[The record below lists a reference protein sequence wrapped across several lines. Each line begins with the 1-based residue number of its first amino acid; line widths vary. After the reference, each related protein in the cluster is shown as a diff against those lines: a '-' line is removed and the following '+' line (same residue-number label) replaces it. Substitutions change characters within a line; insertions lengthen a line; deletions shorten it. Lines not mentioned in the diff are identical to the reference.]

1 MTQTDL
7 KAWGFRWTKPT
18 WETTADRQW
27 LLIVPVSLTKAD
39 ESGRTTDPRED
50 RTQRYYEVF
59 SMDGSWVD
67 HLHEVQVENLLR
79 SSTFRLADAS
89 LAS

>member
-7 KAWGFRWTKPT
+7 KARGFRWTKPT
-18 WETTADRQW
+18 WEKTADRQW

-39 ESGRTTDPRED
+39 EFGQTTNPRED
-50 RTQRYYEVF
+50 SAQRYYEVF

-67 HLHEVQVENLLR
+67 QLHEVQVENLLR
-79 SSTFRLADAS
+79 SSTFRLADAF